1 MPFKI
6 NIADKDGKTY
16 KFELESEEL
25 IGKEIGQQIEGKELL
40 PTLDGYEFQITGASD
55 KAGFPAFETVEG
67 VGLKRVLLTFG
78 KGMNKRPKHEGKRAW
93 TKNRPKGLRLRKT
106 QRGKIIS
113 TDIVQ
118 INLKI
123 AKHGNTTLKE
133 IFPDQNQPKE
143 KKKVEVA
150 A

>member
-6 NIADKDGKTY
+6 NISDKDGKTY
-16 KFELESEEL
+16 KLELESEEL
-25 IGKEIGQQIEGKELL
+25 IGKEIGEKLPGKDLL
-40 PTLDGYEFQITGASD
+40 PALDGYEFQIAGASD
-55 KAGFPAFETVEG
+55 KAGFPAFENVEG

-78 KGMNKRPKHEGKRAW
+78 RGMKKRPKHEGKRKW
-93 TKNRPKGLRLRKT
+93 TKNRPSGLRLRKT

-113 TDIVQ
+113 TDIIQ

-123 AKHGNTTLKE
+123 EKHGHTALKE

-143 KKKVEVA
+143 KPAKPA